1 MSADAATPPPLPPV
15 LAALALKRGVG
26 LGGLSVETRA
36 WALAVAARCLP
47 HGEGEAHGD
56 DEAGVNRRL
65 RAVLAGDAA
74 FLDTDHV
81 ELRRWLVDSAWWR
94 RDGFGRRYHR
104 TPVTALPPW
113 LAEIDAALELTL
125 ASGGPSGLGERLAA
139 HREAD
144 AARRAAR
151 QAAWR
156 AGPTPS
162 P

>member
-47 HGEGEAHGD
+47 HGEGDAHGD
-56 DEAGVNRRL
+56 VEAGVNRRL

-104 TPVTALPPW
+104 TPAAALPPL
-113 LAEIDAALELTL
+113 LAAIDAALEQALSDGA
-125 ASGGPSGLGERLAA
+125 ASSLGERLSA
-139 HREAD
+139 HRDAE

-156 AGPTPS
+156 AGPTTS
-162 P
+162 T